1 MGGKWIYNTFECFRC
16 SKKLEEDEKDWTIPI
31 MDIDKTIPIMDIDK
45 NHYLNQLM
53 NVMVCKECHRE
64 WKLRELGINDRT

>member
-16 SKKLEEDEKDWTIPI
+16 SKKLEEDEKDW
-31 MDIDKTIPIMDIDK
+31 TIPIMDIDK